1 MKNENFLLD
10 IQTKRGNIASE
21 ILNGAIGAEQT
32 FKCKWPKILIRIE
45 ESAGAAIQSCSVK
58 SFLRKW
64 A

>member
-1 MKNENFLLD
+1 MKNEKFLLD
-10 IQTKRGNIASE
+10 IQTSNIASE

-32 FKCKWPKILIRIE
+32 FKCKWPKVLIRIE